1 MSIEEQLLVVNDDA
15 SEEPDSSPT
24 LSKPL
29 AMLFAINGVTMALP
43 ATSLLYIVNT
53 RVEMPLSLLP
63 TYAAVSFLPFSLK
76 PIYAVLSSST
86 LIGSLGRHNLI
97 SVFLLIGAV
106 SIAATAWVHGVVGC
120 FLIAFTNCLSNA
132 WAEFLLGLT
141 LLDEASCCG
150 PFVGVT
156 AAAFQSQ
163 AATHRN
169 VGSLV
174 AYLLVWLWM
183 IVEGSSSDTHQISW
197 NGKLNDRIVK
207 ELLLLTGLVYI
218 VGTVIAQVWTVG
230 TREGCFQHANK
241 SSYEQVN
248 SAERDDMENG
258 ITENTVSHS
267 TAWKRT
273 SVRLIVLLQITILLI
288 SLKQPL
294 EKMTSFSFWILL
306 MIALGTSW
314 CFVIRSASRDV
325 IEKWPRSHRTGLYLI
340 LRHAVPSVSYIMESY
355 LYDAFA
361 ATAPAF
367 LTVLSVWDMLVSSL
381 ASWSYG
387 ALFRNC
393 HRDYTRMLFVIVGTT
408 IFAAVG
414 FFIANNLLMLL
425 LRRDTDDENAR
436 NHVGWS
442 VLISVLALKS
452 LLTLTSEWKFLP
464 DVILATTTAYIS
476 ESSDDPAPF
485 TQSASG
491 VSNSV
496 GLRYGSLIGCIDF
509 GGMIGSLL
517 AVPMVNAFGTSR
529 ENDWA
534 NMEGLITTASIATLL
549 SGGLTILLK
558 K

>member
-1 MSIEEQLLVVNDDA
+1 MSIEEQLLVVNDGDA
-15 SEEPDSSPT
+15 SDEPDSPT
-24 LSKPL
+24 LSRPL

-53 RVEMPLSLLP
+53 RVQMPLSLLP
-63 TYAAVSFLPFSLK
+63 TYGAVSFLPFSLK

-86 LIGSLGRHNLI
+86 MIGSFGRHNLI
-97 SVFLLIGAV
+97 SVFLLVGAL
-106 SIAATAWVHGVVGC
+106 SITATARIQGIVGC

-141 LLDEASCCG
+141 LVDEASCWG
-150 PFVGVT
+150 PSVGVT

-169 VGSLV
+169 IGSLV

-183 IVEGSSSDTHQISW
+183 MVEGSSRGKYHVSW
-197 NGKLNDRIVK
+197 NGELNDRIVK
-207 ELLLLTGLVYI
+207 ELLLLTGVVYI
-218 VGTVIAQVWTVG
+218 VGIVIAQIWTVG
-230 TREGCFQHANK
+230 TRRGFFQHTNK
-241 SSYEQVN
+241 SSYRQVDN
-248 SAERDDMENG
+248 ADRDEMESG
-258 ITENTVSHS
+258 ITGNTVSHP

-294 EKMTSFSFWILL
+294 EKLTSFSFWMILMVIL
-306 MIALGTSW
+306 ATSW
-314 CFVIRSASRDV
+314 CFAIRSAARDV

-340 LRHAVPSVSYIMESY
+340 LRHAVPSVSYIMESFM
-355 LYDAFA
+355 YDAFA
-361 ATAPAF
+361 ATAPTF
-367 LTVLSVWDMLVSSL
+367 LTILSVWDMLVLSV

-387 ALFRNC
+387 ALFRNG
-393 HRDYTRMLFVIVGTT
+393 HRDYMRMLGVIVGTT

-414 FFIANNLLMLL
+414 FFIANSLLMLL
-425 LRRDTDDENAR
+425 LRRDDDESER
-436 NHVGWS
+436 THVSWS
-442 VLISVLALKS
+442 VLVSVLALKS

-476 ESSDDPAPF
+476 ESSDDVALY
-485 TQSASG
+485 TQSVSG
-491 VSNSV
+491 ESDSV

-517 AVPMVNAFGTSR
+517 AVPLVNMFGTSR
-529 ENDWA
+529 ENNWA
-534 NMEGLITTASIATLL
+534 NMEGLIMTASIATLL

>member
-1 MSIEEQLLVVNDDA
+1 MNIEEQLLVVNDA
-15 SEEPDSSPT
+15 SEEPDAPT

-86 LIGSLGRHNLI
+86 LIGSFGRHNLI
-97 SVFLLIGAV
+97 STFLLIGAL
-106 SIAATAWVHGVVGC
+106 SITATAWIQGIVGC

-141 LLDEASCCG
+141 LVDEAPCWG
-150 PFVGVT
+150 PCVGVT
-156 AAAFQSQ
+156 VAALQSQ

-174 AYLLVWLWM
+174 AYLLVCLWM
-183 IVEGSSSDTHQISW
+183 IIEGSSNDRHNISW

-207 ELLLLTGLVYI
+207 ELLFLTGVVYI
-218 VGTVIAQVWTVG
+218 VGTVIAQIRKVG
-230 TREGCFQHANK
+230 TRRGFFIHANK
-241 SSYEQVN
+241 SSYEQVDN
-248 SAERDDMENG
+248 AERDDVDNG
-258 ITENTVSHS
+258 ITINMASHS

-288 SLKQPL
+288 LLKQPL
-294 EKMTSFSFWILL
+294 EKMTAFSFWLILILL
-306 MIALGTSW
+306 LATSW
-314 CFVIRSASRDV
+314 CLVIRSASRDV

-340 LRHAVPSVSYIMESY
+340 LRHAVPSVSYIMESFI
-355 LYDAFA
+355 YDAFA
-361 ATAPAF
+361 ATAPTF
-367 LTVLSVWDMLVSSL
+367 LTMLSVWDMLVLSL

-387 ALFRNC
+387 ALFRKC
-393 HRDYTRMLFVIVGTT
+393 HRAYTRMLFVIVGTT
-408 IFAAVG
+408 TFAAVG
-414 FFIANNLLMLL
+414 FFIANSLLMLL
-425 LRRDTDDENAR
+425 LRTGTDDESER

-442 VLISVLALKS
+442 VLVSVLALKS

-476 ESSDDPAPF
+476 ESSDDPALF
-485 TQSASG
+485 TQSAWDESD
-491 VSNSV
+491 SV

-517 AVPMVNAFGTSR
+517 AVPLVSAFGTSR
-529 ENDWA
+529 DNDWA
-534 NMEGLITTASIATLL
+534 NMEGLIMTASIATLL
-549 SGGLTILLK
+549 SGGLTVLLK